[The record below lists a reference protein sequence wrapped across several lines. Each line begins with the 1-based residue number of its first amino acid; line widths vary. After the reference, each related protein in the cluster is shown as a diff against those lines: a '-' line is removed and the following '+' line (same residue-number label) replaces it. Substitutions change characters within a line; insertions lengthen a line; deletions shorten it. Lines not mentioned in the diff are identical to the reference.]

1 MHRITEKCPDVEG
14 DLLPGEGVWHFPY
27 LSSGGIGRG
36 RGRVGEGWGGRESA
50 TSSSEDS
57 VACHLGT
64 VASELFDSSSEKE
77 DTVRQL
83 LVGKVHVLS

>member
-1 MHRITEKCPDVEG
+1 MSGRGRGFVARG
-14 DLLPGEGVWHFPY
+14 RGVALPIP
-27 LSSGGIGRG
+27 LQLGIGRG

>member
-1 MHRITEKCPDVEG
+1 MQRITEKCPDVEG

-27 LSSGGIGRG
+27 LSSWVLGEVGEGL
-36 RGRVGEGWGGRESA
+36 GRVGEEGRVQHRPQR
-50 TSSSEDS
+50 TLLP
-57 VACHLGT
+57 VT
-64 VASELFDSSSEKE
+64 SELFDSSSEKE